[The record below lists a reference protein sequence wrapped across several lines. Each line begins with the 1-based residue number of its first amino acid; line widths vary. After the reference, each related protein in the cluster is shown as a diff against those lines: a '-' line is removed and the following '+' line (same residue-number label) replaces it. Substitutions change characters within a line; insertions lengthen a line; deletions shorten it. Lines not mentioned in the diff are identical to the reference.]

1 MSDNNILISPTRGM
15 DVAVNTPVDKG
26 LEEPGFST
34 TRIDMIKDLCTDL
47 LISDRSIHK
56 FGLFTKQIHL
66 SEEDKA
72 AVKLIKETTDPC
84 SITVVEEI
92 VNANCALPSAYI
104 GAITTVDEPP
114 KVIEADIKNV
124 MNSTFSPEL
133 PSCESSEKG
142 KGAMVKERHYHEE
155 ISEKSD
161 NDVNCLAEPS
171 AIGTQEENEYDE
183 KGAVRSFAQQDN
195 AEVMLKELEGEI
207 PLKAIHHLVEQNDF
221 LGLKVGSYVLV
232 RNNNA
237 TSKLDQKFLGPLE
250 VIEQRDD
257 ANEHIFELRDLVQ
270 DTIRTQHLR
279 NLVPLDIGYES
290 ALRAARQ
297 NAGEHIVTGVT
308 GHSGDPR
315 NVAGIP

>member
-26 LEEPGFST
+26 FEEPGFST

-114 KVIEADIKNV
+114 KVIEVDIV
-124 MNSTFSPEL
+124 EIQERLDHCFSTFSSMVYPKSTL
-133 PSCESSEKG
+133 LFSRIANCAMKSEN
-142 KGAMVKERHYHEE
+142 
-155 ISEKSD
+155 ISE
-161 NDVNCLAEPS
+161 
-171 AIGTQEENEYDE
+171 
-183 KGAVRSFAQQDN
+183 R
-195 AEVMLKELEGEI
+195 
-207 PLKAIHHLVEQNDF
+207 
-221 LGLKVGSYVLV
+221 
-232 RNNNA
+232 
-237 TSKLDQKFLGPLE
+237 
-250 VIEQRDD
+250 
-257 ANEHIFELRDLVQ
+257 
-270 DTIRTQHLR
+270 
-279 NLVPLDIGYES
+279 
-290 ALRAARQ
+290 
-297 NAGEHIVTGVT
+297 
-308 GHSGDPR
+308 
-315 NVAGIP
+315 